1 MMDSVL
7 SQREID
13 QLINGFDDLVEETL
27 NGGVVR
33 YDFTRPNR
41 FSRDQLRNLE
51 KIYSTF
57 ARSASTTFSVVTRR
71 RVEMQVTSIEE
82 LVLDEFVRS
91 IPSPTMLNVFSI
103 APLQGTCVLEMNL
116 DIVYI
121 IFDIIC
127 GGSGRPVKRRELTDI
142 EIEIMRGVI
151 STILS
156 EDLKNAWSEIVS
168 INPELVAIESNPQHM
183 RIAGPTDATSVAS
196 ISIKIADYQ
205 GMLNVCIPYA
215 ILEPMLPKLS
225 GVYSLGK
232 TEVSEVDLEVF
243 RRSAVSAARATCE
256 AILGHSTLCV
266 EDLLELGIGDV
277 IPLDNSPRDAITIEI
292 EGKPRFLAR
301 PGKRGSKLAV
311 QILNRQNNGE

>member
-1 MMDSVL
+1 MDNVL
-7 SQREID
+7 SQKEID
-13 QLINGFDDLVEETL
+13 QLINGFDDLMEEMPDDA
-27 NGGVVR
+27 VVR

-71 RVEMQVTSIEE
+71 RVEMHVGSIEE
-82 LVLDEFVRS
+82 LVFDEFVRS

-196 ISIKIADYQ
+196 ISIKIGDYQ

-243 RRSAVSAARATCE
+243 RRSVVSHARATCE
-256 AILGHSTLCV
+256 AVLGSSTLCV

-277 IPLDNSPRDAITIEI
+277 IPLNRSPHDPITIEI
-292 EGKPRFLAR
+292 EGKPRFLGR

-311 QILNRQNNGE
+311 QILKRENNGE